1 MTGGHRKPDFLPV
14 LLERVQKVI
23 KLKQQHEHI
32 ILHHKQDLIKAILAR
47 LVRVGIRLEG

>member
-23 KLKQQHEHI
+23 KLKHQHEHI
-32 ILHHKQDLIKAILAR
+32 KQDLIKAILAR
-47 LVRVGIRLEG
+47 LVRVWIRLEG